1 MKKILTITI
10 FTAILTS
17 CSTAIFDTEED
28 NNDKHLLTLTTYS
41 GSNAIT
47 YPIDLYAYS
56 GGNEIEHITVT
67 SSEEKPVMELSTGN
81 YSIYAVSG
89 SRDFTDK
96 GYSTTPLMI
105 GSTIVTLGK
114 TDKETAI
121 TMQYA
126 VAKVSVALSDV
137 PDNITAV
144 QVEIG
149 QQYNYINEIGE
160 LSGSKEIKLS
170 CKKLDATWVSDT
182 IYVLPGCGT
191 STSIEIGC
199 KTNEDDVTV
208 KQYSYEYPQPLQA
221 GCPYNFKGSYDS
233 GITYSKISFSLEA
246 SGWSETV
253 EHSFT
258 FGEGANENQ
267 DVIPTDA
274 STFNVDELPT
284 PCSAWNEHVVATIDE
299 EGNAL
304 LLSLK
309 EWSDVA
315 TNCENSSNRAQAN
328 NYAIEYIESELSGWK
343 IPTLEEAKKLL
354 NSGYTYDNY
363 NKVLNTVK
371 GTKITKGKNTY
382 NYYLCDEATN
392 IYSFENPK
400 STKSINANDKY
411 YLRLVKPV
419 KFITNQ

>member
-170 CKKLDATWVSDT
+170 CKKLDTTWVSDT

-199 KTNEDDVTV
+199 KTDEDNVTV

-267 DVIPTDA
+267 DIIPTDA
-274 STFNVDELPT
+274 STFYVDELPT
-284 PCSAWNEHVVATIDE
+284 PCSAWNGHVVATIDE

-304 LLSLK
+304 LFSLNEWGPITNIDNEITEILGYTENSLTGWSVPTEEQAQSICNLFRNGGGYNISTFNDLIMSIDGMSLK
-309 EWSDVA
+309 IEND
-315 TNCENSSNRAQAN
+315 NSSYLCSDKSR
-328 NYAIEYIESELSGWK
+328 EYS
-343 IPTLEEAKKLL
+343 
-354 NSGYTYDNY
+354 
-363 NKVLNTVK
+363 LNTKYVRN
-371 GTKITKGKNTY
+371 IKNQ
-382 NYYLCDEATN
+382 DH
-392 IYSFENPK
+392 
-400 STKSINANDKY
+400 

>member
-67 SSEEKPVMELSTGN
+67 SSEERPVMELSTGN

-199 KTNEDDVTV
+199 KTDEDNVTV

-267 DVIPTDA
+267 DIIPTDA
-274 STFNVDELPT
+274 STFHVDELPT
-284 PCSAWNEHVVATIDE
+284 PCSAWNGHAVTTIDND
-299 EGNAL
+299 GNAL
-304 LLSLK
+304 LLSKK
-309 EWSDVA
+309 EWSNIKDLNSIIEELKNYNE
-315 TNCENSSNRAQAN
+315 TNIIGWSVPTTEQAN
-328 NYAIEYIESELSGWK
+328 SIIK
-343 IPTLEEAKKLL
+343 IYKAKDKLL
-354 NSGYTYDNY
+354 
-363 NKVLNTVK
+363 
-371 GTKITKGKNTY
+371 
-382 NYYLCDEATN
+382 DEALKN
-392 IYSFENPK
+392 INGNKISCIK
-400 STKSINANDKY
+400 SGNYIY
-411 YLRLVKPV
+411 YICEDGIKMFNFSQNEIKDIDTIPHPIRLVKPV

>member
-170 CKKLDATWVSDT
+170 CKKLDTTWVSDT

-199 KTNEDDVTV
+199 KTDEDNVTV

-267 DVIPTDA
+267 NIIPTDA
-274 STFNVDELPT
+274 STFYVDELPT
-284 PCSAWNEHVVATIDE
+284 PCSAWNGHVVATIDG

-304 LLSLK
+304 LFSLNEWGPITNIDNEITEILGYTENSLTGWSVPTEEQAQSICNLFRNGGGYNISTFNDLIMSIDGMSLK
-309 EWSDVA
+309 IKND
-315 TNCENSSNRAQAN
+315 NSS
-328 NYAIEYIESELSGWK
+328 YLCSDKSIEYS
-343 IPTLEEAKKLL
+343 L
-354 NSGYTYDNY
+354 NQ
-363 NKVLNTVK
+363 
-371 GTKITKGKNTY
+371 KNVR
-382 NYYLCDEATN
+382 N
-392 IYSFENPK
+392 IRNQ
-400 STKSINANDKY
+400 DH

>member
-267 DVIPTDA
+267 NIIPTDA
-274 STFNVDELPT
+274 STFYVDELPT
-284 PCSAWNEHVVATIDE
+284 PCSAWNGHVVATIDG

-304 LLSLK
+304 LFSLNEWGPITNIDNEITEILGYTENSLTGWSVPTEEQAQSICNLFRNGGGYNISTFNDLIMSIDGMSLK
-309 EWSDVA
+309 IKND
-315 TNCENSSNRAQAN
+315 NSS
-328 NYAIEYIESELSGWK
+328 YLCSDKSIEYS
-343 IPTLEEAKKLL
+343 L
-354 NSGYTYDNY
+354 NQ
-363 NKVLNTVK
+363 
-371 GTKITKGKNTY
+371 KNVR
-382 NYYLCDEATN
+382 N
-392 IYSFENPK
+392 IRNQ
-400 STKSINANDKY
+400 DH